1 MIIWS
6 SMKEKKLINMSKN
19 EEKQR
24 FSDCY
29 LQTVNPWAISEKLQ
43 KDNPDMPLKVA
54 KAMTASIIA
63 NQYTQLV
70 INEETKEQDQNIKDI
85 IDGDRLYEEV
95 Q

>member
-1 MIIWS
+1 
-6 SMKEKKLINMSKN
+6 MKEKKLIKMIQKN
-19 EEKQR
+19 EKKQH

-54 KAMTASIIA
+54 KAMTFSIIS
-63 NQYTQLV
+63 NEYTRLV
-70 INEETKEQDQNIKDI
+70 INEEHKEQEQNIENI
-85 IDGDRLYEEV
+85 VDGEGLYEEI